1 MTATAPMLGAQLTG
15 LLSPYPVYAATL
27 AAFAHRL
34 EGPAAARAVLRG
46 GIVGFRLPALQ
57 AKTASIARGDLLVF
71 ATDGV
76 SAGFAETVVAV
87 GPPQRL
93 AEQVLDRNFRGT
105 DDALVLVA
113 KYLGT
118 GSE

>member
-1 MTATAPMLGAQLTG
+1 
-15 LLSPYPVYAATL
+15 
-27 AAFAHRL
+27 
-34 EGPAAARAVLRG
+34 
-46 GIVGFRLPALQ
+46 
-57 AKTASIARGDLLVF
+57 LLVF